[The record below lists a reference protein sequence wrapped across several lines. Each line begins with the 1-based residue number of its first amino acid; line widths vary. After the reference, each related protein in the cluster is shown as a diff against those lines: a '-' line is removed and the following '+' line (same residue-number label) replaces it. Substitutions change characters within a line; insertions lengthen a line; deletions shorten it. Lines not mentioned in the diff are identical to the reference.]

1 MPSDGTLAE
10 AKRLAATGDLAAAL
24 SGMLQSLNEDRDAAR
39 DAMVTVFTAVGD
51 DDPLVPEYRRRLA
64 AALF

>member
-1 MPSDGTLAE
+1 
-10 AKRLAATGDLAAAL
+10 
-24 SGMLQSLNEDRDAAR
+24 MLQALGEDRDAAR

-51 DDPLVPEYRRRLA
+51 EEPLVPEYRRRLA